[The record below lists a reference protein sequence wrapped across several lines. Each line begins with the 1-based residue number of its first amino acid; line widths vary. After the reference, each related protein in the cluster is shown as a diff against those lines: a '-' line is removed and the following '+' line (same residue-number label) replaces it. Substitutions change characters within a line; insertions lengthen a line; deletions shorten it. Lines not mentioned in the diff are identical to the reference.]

1 MDTREMVEQKIR
13 EVDEQKY
20 NERIDILEE
29 HLQVIKDHIKRTNKE
44 YGYDRCGAEDL
55 MFNYKIADTEKALQ
69 DKIEE
74 IRLELINEMQREI
87 TDEEYEEEKDL
98 FRIIMDLKQFESD
111 CKI

>member
-1 MDTREMVEQKIR
+1 
-13 EVDEQKY
+13 
-20 NERIDILEE
+20 
-29 HLQVIKDHIKRTNKE
+29 
-44 YGYDRCGAEDL
+44 

-98 FRIIMDLKQFESD
+98 FILDYN
-111 CKI
+111 